1 MKDYIV
7 LGGGCFWGLEKL
19 LSDLDGVTSTS
30 VGYAGGGLKNPE
42 YNEVKTGETG
52 HVESVRVEFDNTL
65 ISFKD
70 LLHFFFRV
78 HDPTTSDRQGNDV
91 GTQYRSVIFYN
102 TDEQKEESQE
112 VISEVNAGD
121 RFEGVVVTAVEKERE
136 YYLAEDYHQKYID
149 KNPSGYTCHFIRD

>member
-19 LSDLDGVTSTS
+19 LSDFEGVTTTS
-30 VGYAGGGLKNPE
+30 VGYAGGDLKDPG
-42 YNEVKTGETG
+42 YNQVKTGETG
-52 HVESVRVEFDNTL
+52 HVESVRVEFDKNTV
-65 ISFKD
+65 SFKE
-70 LLHFFFRV
+70 LLHFFFRI
-78 HDPTTSDRQGNDV
+78 HDPTTSNRQGNDV

-102 TDEQKEESQE
+102 TEEQRVESME
-112 VISEVNAGD
+112 VISEVNSNG

-149 KNPSGYTCHFIRD
+149 NNPSGYTCHFIRD